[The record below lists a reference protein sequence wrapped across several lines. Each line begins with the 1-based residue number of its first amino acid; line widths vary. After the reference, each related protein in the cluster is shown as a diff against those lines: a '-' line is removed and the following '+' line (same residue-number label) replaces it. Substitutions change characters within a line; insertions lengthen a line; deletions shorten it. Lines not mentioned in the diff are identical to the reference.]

1 MDADMRDLAASSRNF
16 SKTSSPSSAS
26 ASRPSKSPAK
36 SPVMLADTKAVFASS
51 RSLSTCSS
59 SSASSVSR
67 PNNIPSTSSPS
78 ASSLSSPNSVP
89 AKSPVRLADRNAF
102 FASSRRPST
111 SSSSPSNS
119 TRSALVCDKALANLL
134 SWNPSEEPNMMRA
147 ACARTR
153 ANSEPSSV
161 PCCSAASISTWS
173 RPSSTDSSTK
183 DDAAATRKRYASG
196 SSAPSVSL
204 NGDIGGGLCFARA
217 SSGTTMRAR
226 AGTRGAGAASRG
238 GADASFDA
246 SCASASLIART

>member
-67 PNNIPSTSSPS
+67 PNNIP
-78 ASSLSSPNSVP
+78 ARSLVM
-89 AKSPVRLADRNAF
+89 LADRNAF
-102 FASSRRPST
+102 LASSRRPST